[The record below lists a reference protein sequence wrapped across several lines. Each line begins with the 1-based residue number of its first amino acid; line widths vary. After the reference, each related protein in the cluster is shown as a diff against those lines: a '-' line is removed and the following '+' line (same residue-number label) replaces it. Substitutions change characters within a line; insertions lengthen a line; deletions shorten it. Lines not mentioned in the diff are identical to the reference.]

1 MFDQPQE
8 KEQQLMTTITI
19 TGATAADPRFLITS
33 EGVAI
38 ASFRFAST
46 DRRYN
51 RATEK
56 WEDGDTTWFTVSAF
70 RGLAEN
76 VKASVKK
83 GERLIITGRLRIRDW
98 ETDDRKGT
106 DVEIEADAIGHD
118 LTWGTSQF
126 IRNPR
131 ENVDAAQETE
141 TTSPVTE
148 PATA

>member
-1 MFDQPQE
+1 
-8 KEQQLMTTITI
+8 MTTITI
-19 TGATAADPRFLITS
+19 TGLTATEPRHLVTS

-38 ASFRFAST
+38 SSFRFAST

-83 GERLIITGRLRIRDW
+83 GERLLVTGRLRIRDW
-98 ETDDRKGT
+98 ETDERKGT

-118 LTWGTSQF
+118 LTWGTTHF
-126 IRNPR
+126 TRNPR
-131 ENVDAAQETE
+131 ENVDTPQGTE
-141 TTSPVTE
+141 ATSPVTE
-148 PATA
+148 TATA

>member
-1 MFDQPQE
+1 
-8 KEQQLMTTITI
+8 MTTITI
-19 TGATAADPRFLITS
+19 TGLTATDPRHLITS

-38 ASFRFAST
+38 SSFRFAST

-51 RATEK
+51 RATDK

-118 LTWGTSQF
+118 LTWGTTQF
-126 IRNPR
+126 TRNPR
-131 ENVDAAQETE
+131 ENVDTPQGTE

>member
-1 MFDQPQE
+1 
-8 KEQQLMTTITI
+8 MTTITI
-19 TGATAADPRFLITS
+19 TGLTATDPRHLVTS

-38 ASFRFAST
+38 SSFRFAST

-51 RATEK
+51 RATDK

-98 ETDDRKGT
+98 EAGAKSGT

-118 LTWGTSQF
+118 LTWGTTQF
-126 IRNPR
+126 VKNAR
-131 ENVDAAQETE
+131 ENVDTPQDPE

>member
-1 MFDQPQE
+1 MLDQTRE

-19 TGATAADPRFLITS
+19 TGATASDPRFLITK
-33 EGVAI
+33 EGVQI

-46 DRRYN
+46 DRRFN
-51 RATEK
+51 RQSQM

-98 ETDDRKGT
+98 EAGEKSGT

-118 LTWGTSQF
+118 LTWGTTQF
-126 IRNPR
+126 VKNAR
-131 ENVDAAQETE
+131 ENVDTPQEAE

>member
-1 MFDQPQE
+1 
-8 KEQQLMTTITI
+8 MTTITI
-19 TGATAADPRFLITS
+19 TGLTATDPRHLITS

-38 ASFRFAST
+38 SSFRFAST

-51 RATEK
+51 KATDK

-131 ENVDAAQETE
+131 ENVDTEQAAE

-148 PATA
+148 PAKA

>member
-1 MFDQPQE
+1 
-8 KEQQLMTTITI
+8 MTTITI
-19 TGATAADPRFLITS
+19 TGLTATDPRHLVTS

-38 ASFRFAST
+38 SSFRFAST

-118 LTWGTSQF
+118 LTWGTTQF
-126 IRNPR
+126 AKNPR
-131 ENVDAAQETE
+131 ENVDTPQEAE

>member
-1 MFDQPQE
+1 
-8 KEQQLMTTITI
+8 MTTITI
-19 TGATAADPRFLITS
+19 TGTTASDPRHLVTNDR
-33 EGVAI
+33 VAI
-38 ASFRFAST
+38 SSFRFAST

-51 RATEK
+51 KATEK

-98 ETDDRKGT
+98 ETGEKSGT

-126 IRNPR
+126 VKNPR
-131 ENVDAAQETE
+131 ETVDAGTAE

>member
-1 MFDQPQE
+1 
-8 KEQQLMTTITI
+8 MTTITI
-19 TGATAADPRFLITS
+19 TGLTATDPRHLITS
-33 EGVAI
+33 DGVAI
-38 ASFRFAST
+38 SSFRFAST

-51 RATEK
+51 RATDK

-76 VKASVKK
+76 VRASVKK

-118 LTWGTSQF
+118 LTWGTTQF
-126 IRNPR
+126 TRNPR
-131 ENVDAAQETE
+131 ENVDTTQEAE

>member
-1 MFDQPQE
+1 
-8 KEQQLMTTITI
+8 MTTITI
-19 TGATAADPRFLITS
+19 TGLTATDPRHLITS
-33 EGVAI
+33 EGAAI
-38 ASFRFAST
+38 SSFRFAST

-51 RATEK
+51 RATDK

-83 GERLIITGRLRIRDW
+83 GERLLITGRLRIRDW

-118 LTWGTSQF
+118 LTWGTTQF
-126 IRNPR
+126 TRNPR
-131 ENVDAAQETE
+131 ENVDTQRKAEA
-141 TTSPVTE
+141 TSPVTE

>member
-1 MFDQPQE
+1 
-8 KEQQLMTTITI
+8 MTTITI
-19 TGATAADPRFLITS
+19 TGLTATDPRHLITS

-38 ASFRFAST
+38 SSFRFAST

-51 RATEK
+51 RATDK

-70 RGLAEN
+70 RALAEN

-118 LTWGTSQF
+118 LSWGTTQF
-126 IRNPR
+126 VKNAR
-131 ENVDAAQETE
+131 ENVDTPQAAE

-148 PATA
+148 PAKA

>member
-1 MFDQPQE
+1 
-8 KEQQLMTTITI
+8 MTTITI
-19 TGATAADPRFLITS
+19 TGLTATDPRHLITS

-38 ASFRFAST
+38 SSFRFAST

-51 RATEK
+51 RATDK

-118 LTWGTSQF
+118 LTWGTTQF
-126 IRNPR
+126 VKNPR
-131 ENVDAAQETE
+131 ENVDAPQATE
-141 TTSPVTE
+141 IPSPVTE

>member
-1 MFDQPQE
+1 
-8 KEQQLMTTITI
+8 MTTITI
-19 TGATAADPRFLITS
+19 TGLTATDPRRLITS

-38 ASFRFAST
+38 SSFRFAST

-51 RATEK
+51 RATDK

-118 LTWGTSQF
+118 LTWGTTQF
-126 IRNPR
+126 VKNAR
-131 ENVDAAQETE
+131 ENVDTPQETE

>member
-1 MFDQPQE
+1 MLDQTRE
-8 KEQQLMTTITI
+8 KEQPMTTITI
-19 TGATAADPRFLITS
+19 TGLTATEPRHLVTS

-38 ASFRFAST
+38 SSFRFAST

-51 RATEK
+51 RATDR

-76 VKASVKK
+76 VKTSVKK
-83 GERLIITGRLRIRDW
+83 GERLLVTGKLRIRDW

-118 LTWGTSQF
+118 LTWGTTSYVRTPTQG
-126 IRNPR
+126 
-131 ENVDAAQETE
+131 VDTRVVSE
-141 TTSPVTE
+141 TTSPVPE
-148 PATA
+148 PDKA

>member
-1 MFDQPQE
+1 
-8 KEQQLMTTITI
+8 MTTITI
-19 TGATAADPRFLITS
+19 TGLTATDPRHLITS

-38 ASFRFAST
+38 SSFRFAST

-51 RATEK
+51 RSTEK

-70 RGLAEN
+70 RALAEN

-118 LTWGTSQF
+118 LTWGTTQF
-126 IRNPR
+126 VKNPR
-131 ENVDAAQETE
+131 ENVDTPQETE

-148 PATA
+148 PAKA

>member
-1 MFDQPQE
+1 
-8 KEQQLMTTITI
+8 MTTITI
-19 TGATAADPRFLITS
+19 TGLTATEPRHLITS

-38 ASFRFAST
+38 SSFRFAST

-76 VKASVKK
+76 VKTSVKK

-118 LTWGTSQF
+118 LTWGTTQF
-126 IRNPR
+126 VKNPR
-131 ENVDAAQETE
+131 ENVDTTQETE
-141 TTSPVTE
+141 ATSPATE

>member
-1 MFDQPQE
+1 
-8 KEQQLMTTITI
+8 MTTITI
-19 TGATAADPRFLITS
+19 TGLTATDPRHLITS

-38 ASFRFAST
+38 SSFRFAST

-51 RATEK
+51 RATDK

-70 RGLAEN
+70 RALAEN

-118 LTWGTSQF
+118 LTWGTTQF
-126 IRNPR
+126 VKNPR
-131 ENVDAAQETE
+131 ENVDTPQGTE
-141 TTSPVTE
+141 ATSPVTE

>member
-1 MFDQPQE
+1 
-8 KEQQLMTTITI
+8 MTTITI
-19 TGATAADPRFLITS
+19 TGATASDPRFLITK
-33 EGVAI
+33 EGVPI

-51 RATEK
+51 RSTEK

-118 LTWGTSQF
+118 LTWGTTQF
-126 IRNPR
+126 VKNPR
-131 ENVDAAQETE
+131 ENVDTPQETE

>member
-1 MFDQPQE
+1 
-8 KEQQLMTTITI
+8 MTTITI
-19 TGATAADPRFLITS
+19 TGLTATEPRFLITND
-33 EGVAI
+33 GVPI

-118 LTWGTSQF
+118 LSWGTTQF
-126 IRNPR
+126 VKNAR
-131 ENVDAAQETE
+131 ENVDTPQGTE
-141 TTSPVTE
+141 ATSPVTE